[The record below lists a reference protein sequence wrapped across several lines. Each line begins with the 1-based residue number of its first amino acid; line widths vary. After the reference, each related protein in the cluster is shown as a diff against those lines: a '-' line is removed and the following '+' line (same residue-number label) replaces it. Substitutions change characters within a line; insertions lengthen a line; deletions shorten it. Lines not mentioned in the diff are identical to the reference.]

1 MTKSFKNLNSPD
13 LEKKMY
19 ELFLPITRNIRY
31 PEFELKLE
39 QADIAED
46 MDLYLSRWFF
56 YAALAF
62 VLILFCGGILA
73 AMFSASISFGTI
85 LILSIVA
92 LIGISGF
99 GLFNPYMIVGSKVT
113 SIKIN
118 LPLVILGM
126 SSVAESGAPPEA
138 IFSTTIVKGRNEYL
152 STEFSKIIYYID
164 NLGISLLEAI
174 DLVAKKTPSYE
185 LRKFLLDLKSN
196 IESGGSLPEF
206 MKKKA
211 DHARFEYK
219 LMLDNQNK
227 KADAFGDIY
236 STVVIAGPLF
246 IFSGIMLLGMVGSG
260 GIAGLSISV
269 LVMLGVFLVVPLI
282 NIIFII
288 IINLVG

>member
-1 MTKSFKNLNSPD
+1 MGKSLKD
-13 LEKKMY
+13 LDTTEIEKKLY
-19 ELFLPITRNIRY
+19 ELFLPITRKINI
-31 PEFELKLE
+31 PDFEIKLE
-39 QADIAED
+39 QADIPED
-46 MDLYLSRWFF
+46 MDVYLSKWFA
-56 YAALAF
+56 YASIAF
-62 VLILFCGGILA
+62 VLILICGGFLA
-73 AMFSASISFGTI
+73 SLFPASVSLGTV
-85 LILSIVA
+85 LILSLIA
-92 LIGISGF
+92 LIGISGY
-99 GLFNPYMIVGSKVT
+99 GVFNPYMIVGSKIT

-152 STEFSKIIYYID
+152 STEFSKIMYYID

-196 IESGGSLPEF
+196 IESGGSLSEF

-260 GIAGLSISV
+260 GIGGLSISL
-269 LVMLGVFLVVPLI
+269 LVVLGVFVVVPLI
-282 NIIFII
+282 NLIFII

>member
-1 MTKSFKNLNSPD
+1 MSKLSKKSTPSP
-13 LEKKMY
+13 LERQMFDI
-19 ELFLPITRNIRY
+19 FLPITRRINF
-31 PEFELKLE
+31 PEFDTKLE
-39 QADIAED
+39 QADIPED
-46 MDLYLSRWFF
+46 TDTYFARWLF
-56 YAALAF
+56 YAF
-62 VLILFCGGILA
+62 MTFILILFCGGLLSLA
-73 AMFSASISFGTI
+73 FSTSVSFGTVMVI
-85 LILSIVA
+85 AFIA
-92 LIGISGF
+92 LIGICIYA
-99 GLFNPYMIVGSKVT
+99 LFNPYMIVGSKVT

-138 IFSTTIVKGRNEYL
+138 IFSTTIIRGKNEYL
-152 STEFSKIIYYID
+152 SAEFSKIIYYID

-174 DLVAKKTPSYE
+174 DLVAKKTPSFE
-185 LRKFLLDLKSN
+185 LKKFLLDLKSN
-196 IESGGSLPEF
+196 IESGGSLSEF

-211 DHARFEYK
+211 DHARFEFK

-260 GIAGLSISV
+260 GIGGLSISL
-269 LVMLGVFLVVPLI
+269 LVILGVFFLVPLI

>member
-1 MTKSFKNLNSPD
+1 MDRLLKKSIPSP

-19 ELFLPITRNIRY
+19 ELFLPITRNINF
-31 PEFELKLE
+31 PEFDTKLE

-46 MDLYLSRWFF
+46 MDSYFSRWFF
-56 YAALAF
+56 YAVMAF
-62 VLILFCGGILA
+62 ILILFFGSLLTFA
-73 AMFSASISFGTI
+73 FPTSVSFGTV
-85 LILSIVA
+85 LIIAIIA
-92 LIGISGF
+92 LVGF
-99 GLFNPYMIVGSKVT
+99 SAYALFNPYMIVGSKIT

-138 IFSTTIVKGRNEYL
+138 IFSTTIIRGKNEYL
-152 STEFSKIIYYID
+152 SAEFSKIIYYID

-174 DLVAKKTPSYE
+174 DLVAKKTPSFE
-185 LRKFLLDLKSN
+185 LKKFLLDLKSN
-196 IESGGSLPEF
+196 VESGGSLSEF

-211 DHARFEYK
+211 DHARFEFK

-260 GIAGLSISV
+260 GIGGLSISL
-269 LVMLGVFLVVPLI
+269 LVVLGVFFVVPLI